1 MNELSTMI
9 VDGERMTSLQIA
21 EITARLHKNVMRAI
35 RNMEP
40 AWEKI
45 NGRKFEL
52 VDYKDEKGETRPC
65 YYLNKEECLYIAT
78 KFNDEARAKLIKRW
92 KELEEQ
98 HQKPSVPQ
106 NYLEALES
114 LVKAEKEKQQLAL
127 ENKQKDETIITIS
140 KANVELGNKI
150 TEMLPKVS
158 YYDRILQS
166 NATMTITQI
175 AQDYGMSAIA
185 MNKEL
190 ESMRIQHKERGQ
202 WILYAQFLKGGYV
215 HSRAVDIIRR
225 DGRHDVKYNTEWTT
239 KGRLFL
245 YEALKGKGI
254 LPLIEQENTPTEI
267 RALVEES
274 LPRRLVPVSKPLT
287 SSDMKEETI
296 KSDIEETNKSSLG
309 ETLAR
314 IEKYILIGTKN
325 VLNIDEAAIV
335 LGVTIRTLRK
345 MVSEHTL
352 PIYKPNQRALYFKK
366 SDLEDWMLQNRVKP
380 QSEIDSEV
388 EAYCITH

>member
-9 VDGERMTSLQIA
+9 VDDERMTSLQIA
-21 EITARLHKNVMRAI
+21 EITGKPHNDVMKAI
-35 RNMEP
+35 RKMEP
-40 AWEKI
+40 AWERVQEGKFSLMQEEVETN
-45 NGRKFEL
+45 NGGHKM
-52 VDYKDEKGETRPC
+52 RP
-65 YYLNKEECLYIAT
+65 YYSLNKEECLYIAT

-106 NYLEALES
+106 NYLEALKS
-114 LVKAEKEKQQLAL
+114 LINAEEEKQQLAL

-254 LPLIEQENTPTEI
+254 LPLIEQENTPRDKGTGGRE
-267 RALVEES
+267 
-274 LPRRLVPVSKPLT
+274 PSKT
-287 SSDMKEETI
+287 SGASQQTI
-296 KSDIEETNKSSLG
+296 NFE
-309 ETLAR
+309 
-314 IEKYILIGTKN
+314 
-325 VLNIDEAAIV
+325 
-335 LGVTIRTLRK
+335 
-345 MVSEHTL
+345 
-352 PIYKPNQRALYFKK
+352 
-366 SDLEDWMLQNRVKP
+366 
-380 QSEIDSEV
+380 
-388 EAYCITH
+388 

>member
-9 VDGERMTSLQIA
+9 VDDERMTSLQIA
-21 EITARLHKNVMRAI
+21 EITGKPHNDVMKAI
-35 RNMEP
+35 RKMEP
-40 AWEKI
+40 AWERVQEGKFSLMQEEVETN
-45 NGRKFEL
+45 NGGHKM
-52 VDYKDEKGETRPC
+52 RP
-65 YYLNKEECLYIAT
+65 YYSLNKEECLYIAT

-98 HQKPSVPQ
+98 SKPSVPQ
-106 NYLEALES
+106 NYLEALKS
-114 LVKAEKEKQQLAL
+114 LVKAEEEKQQLAL

-245 YEALKGKGI
+245 YEALKGKGTGGRE
-254 LPLIEQENTPTEI
+254 P
-267 RALVEES
+267 
-274 LPRRLVPVSKPLT
+274 SKT
-287 SSDMKEETI
+287 TGASQQTI
-296 KSDIEETNKSSLG
+296 NFE
-309 ETLAR
+309 
-314 IEKYILIGTKN
+314 
-325 VLNIDEAAIV
+325 
-335 LGVTIRTLRK
+335 
-345 MVSEHTL
+345 
-352 PIYKPNQRALYFKK
+352 
-366 SDLEDWMLQNRVKP
+366 
-380 QSEIDSEV
+380 
-388 EAYCITH
+388 

>member
-1 MNELSTMI
+1 MTGLVYRGKDNQPLTNSLLVAETFGKEHRNVLRDIKNLIEGGVLKNEQTPMFEETTYMSEQNKQIYPLYVMNQ
-9 VDGERMTSLQIA
+9 DGFTLLAMGFNGKKAMEFKLKYIEAFNAMKKQI
-21 EITARLHKNVMRAI
+21 
-35 RNMEP
+35 
-40 AWEKI
+40 
-45 NGRKFEL
+45 
-52 VDYKDEKGETRPC
+52 
-65 YYLNKEECLYIAT
+65 
-78 KFNDEARAKLIKRW
+78 
-92 KELEEQ
+92 EQ
-98 HQKPSVPQ
+98 SKPSVPQ
-106 NYLEALES
+106 NYIEALKS
-114 LVKAEKEKQQLAL
+114 LVKAEEEKQQLAL

-239 KGRLFL
+239 KGRIFL

-254 LPLIEQENTPTEI
+254 LPLIEQENTPRDKGTGGRE
-267 RALVEES
+267 
-274 LPRRLVPVSKPLT
+274 PSKT
-287 SSDMKEETI
+287 TGASQQTI
-296 KSDIEETNKSSLG
+296 NFE
-309 ETLAR
+309 
-314 IEKYILIGTKN
+314 
-325 VLNIDEAAIV
+325 
-335 LGVTIRTLRK
+335 
-345 MVSEHTL
+345 
-352 PIYKPNQRALYFKK
+352 
-366 SDLEDWMLQNRVKP
+366 
-380 QSEIDSEV
+380 
-388 EAYCITH
+388 

>member
-1 MNELSTMI
+1 MNELSTI
-9 VDGERMTSLQIA
+9 VDDDRMTSLQIA
-21 EITARLHKNVMRAI
+21 EITGKPHNDVMKAI
-35 RNMEP
+35 RKMEP
-40 AWEKI
+40 AWERVQEGKFSLMQEEVETN
-45 NGRKFEL
+45 NGGHKM
-52 VDYKDEKGETRPC
+52 RP
-65 YYLNKEECLYIAT
+65 YYSLNKEECLYIAT

-106 NYLEALES
+106 NYLEALKS
-114 LVKAEKEKQQLAL
+114 LVKAEEEKQQLAL

-239 KGRLFL
+239 KGRIFL
-245 YEALKGKGI
+245 YEALKGKSI
-254 LPLIEQENTPTEI
+254 LPLIEQENTPRDKGTGGRE
-267 RALVEES
+267 
-274 LPRRLVPVSKPLT
+274 PSKT
-287 SSDMKEETI
+287 SGASQQTI
-296 KSDIEETNKSSLG
+296 NFE
-309 ETLAR
+309 
-314 IEKYILIGTKN
+314 
-325 VLNIDEAAIV
+325 
-335 LGVTIRTLRK
+335 
-345 MVSEHTL
+345 
-352 PIYKPNQRALYFKK
+352 
-366 SDLEDWMLQNRVKP
+366 
-380 QSEIDSEV
+380 
-388 EAYCITH
+388 

>member
-9 VDGERMTSLQIA
+9 VDDERMTSLQIE
-21 EITARLHKNVMRAI
+21 EITGKPHNDVMKAI
-35 RNMEP
+35 RKMEP
-40 AWEKI
+40 AWERVQEGKFSLMQEEVETN
-45 NGRKFEL
+45 NGGHKM
-52 VDYKDEKGETRPC
+52 RP
-65 YYLNKEECLYIAT
+65 YYSLNKEECLYIAT

-106 NYLEALES
+106 NYLEALKS
-114 LVKAEKEKQQLAL
+114 LVKAEEEKQQLAL

-254 LPLIEQENTPTEI
+254 LPLIEQENTPRDKGTGG
-267 RALVEES
+267 RES
-274 LPRRLVPVSKPLT
+274 SKT
-287 SSDMKEETI
+287 TGASQQTI
-296 KSDIEETNKSSLG
+296 NFE
-309 ETLAR
+309 
-314 IEKYILIGTKN
+314 
-325 VLNIDEAAIV
+325 
-335 LGVTIRTLRK
+335 
-345 MVSEHTL
+345 
-352 PIYKPNQRALYFKK
+352 
-366 SDLEDWMLQNRVKP
+366 
-380 QSEIDSEV
+380 
-388 EAYCITH
+388 

>member
-9 VDGERMTSLQIA
+9 VDDERMTSLQIA
-21 EITARLHKNVMRAI
+21 EITGKPHADVMKAI
-35 RNMEP
+35 RKMEP
-40 AWEKI
+40 AWSKI
-45 NGRKFEL
+45 NEGNFSL
-52 VDYKDEKGETRPC
+52 VEYKDKKGETRPC
-65 YYLNKEECLYIAT
+65 YSLNKEECLYIAT

-106 NYLEALES
+106 NYLEALKS
-114 LVKAEKEKQQLAL
+114 LVKAEEEKQQLAL

-254 LPLIEQENTPTEI
+254 LPLIEQENTPRDKGTGGRE
-267 RALVEES
+267 
-274 LPRRLVPVSKPLT
+274 PSKT
-287 SSDMKEETI
+287 TGASQQTI
-296 KSDIEETNKSSLG
+296 NFE
-309 ETLAR
+309 
-314 IEKYILIGTKN
+314 
-325 VLNIDEAAIV
+325 
-335 LGVTIRTLRK
+335 
-345 MVSEHTL
+345 
-352 PIYKPNQRALYFKK
+352 
-366 SDLEDWMLQNRVKP
+366 
-380 QSEIDSEV
+380 
-388 EAYCITH
+388 